1 MDEDPSTVR
10 NHRLADSN
18 RGDFGWEEKQEY
30 LATYHSHGER
40 REFPIDYCPT
50 YFIARINLQDKIRS
64 EYASNANSD
73 RCISVLNP
81 MKFEMKATE
90 SFRCFLQRIRY
101 LMLVGYNRNIAKYED
116 LIRSHRERRNQENWN
131 FINYFLVQEQLAF
144 VLEMLGLN
152 LEALIQ
158 YDELD
163 AMLSQFLLNS
173 VIGEKPR
180 WMQVFEQTSQSF
192 EGVKLDRKVLM
203 ETRKNIESQAVNLLQ
218 FRSYIF
224 ARQCTL
230 LQSDRPWEIAKR
242 LLPFLFSTISEID
255 ALKVDMPI
263 GSLAC
268 WQFIC
273 ALEVLK
279 ICDEIA
285 ETGDNNECFQYC
297 ADIWNLAK
305 DKLHELGKLCGL
317 LPGSKPTSEQLHI
330 VVQLSAGIG
339 DTITVDDLEALS
351 RPYTLETGQSRSRS
365 PSPARTKKPPTERLK
380 EALGSSHSFQTLYK
394 ELCELAI
401 STYKHISR
409 LRSARLVGLDLGH
422 FYCSLDNPQTAIN
435 FFKEQ
440 MRELKAEQW
449 NFLASQ
455 SLLELASCYK
465 KMEDQLNYT
474 KTCGAISCCVEL
486 EILVRYYYF
495 EEYLKSLKQLANG
508 IDPASNVCPLEDH
521 FRVQSVKLLSGT
533 TIVQDH
539 DIEVELS
546 IESHFPR
553 EIHSEQLQLS
563 FDTDTAVLTEQE
575 SSVEVKPTLGPKLPL
590 KLQLE
595 YKQDHSLDCSA
606 MVLEKKDKQPVRR
619 TSSTKRKAVVT
630 TRGDFIN
637 CVQGGGIAIKPGLNN
652 IVLRGK
658 ATRIGAWAFRQLSVV
673 YHSMDF
679 ISEALPPQKGRT
691 FHIENKPATASL
703 TFDHLYAGFE
713 QRCQLKVTAG
723 SFVFPRESYIQ
734 LKGTDKLKFKLDED
748 DGNEFEK
755 DLSITLCNMKQFE
768 EREVD
773 IKCMCD
779 LPGRREDKPIE
790 HNVELCVP
798 WTRTNISIPLSFS
811 PALTAT
817 CRLHTAG
824 NKKFLQVIVRG
835 MVDERMILS
844 AAKMVCKAGIQILDL
859 NPKSQAQTV
868 IYKDL
873 TVSYLF
879 EIQIEPLK
887 TDVIQINF
895 QVQYAQEDRPQLV
908 RPYSCKFDVTD
919 YVTFYRIQAKI
930 DPSEL
935 CRVSSVCTLSLRISK
950 VVDNPHKELMYEV
963 LADQNMWAVCGRSS
977 GVVSMAEVE
986 HQTITVEVLPL
997 SAGFLAMP
1005 TIRILK
1011 YVQGSRSDSTV
1022 PKLHQ
1027 FPPGQIYNATKSMQ
1041 IHVLSSN

>member
-1 MDEDPSTVR
+1 
-10 NHRLADSN
+10 
-18 RGDFGWEEKQEY
+18 
-30 LATYHSHGER
+30 
-40 REFPIDYCPT
+40 
-50 YFIARINLQDKIRS
+50 
-64 EYASNANSD
+64 
-73 RCISVLNP
+73 

-90 SFRCFLQRIRY
+90 SFRCLLQRIRF
-101 LMLVGYNRNIAKYED
+101 LMLVGYNRNIGKYED
-116 LIRSHRERRNQENWN
+116 LIRSQRERRNQENWN

-180 WMQVFEQTSQSF
+180 WMQVFEQTAQSF
-192 EGVKLDRKVLM
+192 EGVNLDKKSLA
-203 ETRKNIESQAVNLLQ
+203 ETRKKIESLSVNLLQ

-224 ARQCTL
+224 ARQCIL
-230 LQSDRPWEIAKR
+230 LQADRPWEIAKR
-242 LLPFLFSTISEID
+242 LLPFLFSTIREIE
-255 ALKVDMPI
+255 ALKVDMPK

-305 DKLHELGKLCGL
+305 DKLHELGRLCGL
-317 LPGSKPTSEQLHI
+317 LPGCTPSSEQLHI

-339 DTITVDDLEALS
+339 DTITVDDLEALVS
-351 RPYTLETGQSRSRS
+351 RPYTLQTGSSDRGSRS
-365 PSPARTKKPPTERLK
+365 PSPARIKKPPTERLK
-380 EALGSSHSFQTLYK
+380 EALGSSHSFETLYK

-409 LRSARLVGLDLGH
+409 LRSARLVGLDLGN
-422 FYCSLDNPQTAIN
+422 FYCALNEPQQAIV
-435 FFKEQ
+435 FFNDQ
-440 MRELKAEQW
+440 MRELKSEQW

-465 KMEDQLNYT
+465 KMGNLLNYT
-474 KTCGAISCCVEL
+474 RTCGAISCCVEL

-495 EEYLKSLKQLANG
+495 EEYLKSLKQLTETG
-508 IDPASNVCPLEDH
+508 TKDQDESPHVCPLEEH
-521 FRVQSVKLLSGT
+521 FKLLNVKLLSDS

-539 DIEVELS
+539 QIEVEVIL
-546 IESHFPR
+546 ESHFPR
-553 EIHSEQLQLS
+553 EIHAEGLKLAFSA
-563 FDTDTAVLTEQE
+563 DTTVLTEQE
-575 SSVEVKPTLGPKLPL
+575 SSVESKPSLGPKLPL
-590 KLQLE
+590 KLHLE
-595 YKQDHSLDCSA
+595 YKQDHSLDCAA
-606 MVLEKKDKQPVRR
+606 MVMENKKQPVRR
-619 TSSTKRKAVVT
+619 TSSTRRKATVT
-630 TRGDFIN
+630 TRGDFTN
-637 CVQGGGIAIKPGLNN
+637 CVQLDRVAIKPGINN
-652 IVLRGK
+652 IVLKCK
-658 ATRIGAWAFRQLSVV
+658 ATRVGTFAFRQLSVV
-673 YHSMDF
+673 YRSMDF
-679 ISEALPPQKGRT
+679 LSDSLPQQKGKT
-691 FHIENKPATASL
+691 FNIENKPAAAAL
-703 TFDHLYAGFE
+703 AFDLLYAGFD
-713 QRCQLKVTAG
+713 QKLQLKVSAG
-723 SFVFPRESYIQ
+723 SFVFPRESNIL
-734 LKGTDKLKFKLDED
+734 LKGSDKLKFQLDS
-748 DGNEFEK
+748 FEGELQRE
-755 DLSITLCNMKQFE
+755 LSIAILNMTQFE
-768 EREVD
+768 ERVVD
-773 IKCMCD
+773 IKCLCD

-790 HNVELCVP
+790 HTVELSVP
-798 WTRTNISIPLSFS
+798 WTRTNISIPLRFS

-824 NKKFLQVIVRG
+824 IKKFLQVIVRG
-835 MVDERMILS
+835 MVDERMVLS
-844 AAKMVCKAGIQILDL
+844 VAKMKCKAEGIGIMDL
-859 NPKSQAQTV
+859 NPESQKETV

-887 TDVIQINF
+887 TEADSPVIQINF
-895 QVQYAQEDRPQLV
+895 NLQYALENRPDLL

-919 YVTFYRIQAKI
+919 YATFYRIQAKI
-930 DPSEL
+930 EPSEL
-935 CRVSSVCTLSLRISK
+935 CRVSTVCTMSLRISK
-950 VVDNPHKELMYEV
+950 VLDNPHKELMYEV

-977 GVVSMAEVE
+977 GVVSMADVQ

-1011 YVQGSRSDSTV
+1011 YVQGSRSDSAA